1 MTSRLLGLSAAAV
14 VVISFDCHLLAC
26 FGFGVGFGFGFVF
39 PALLCHIIR
48 FTIFMSFSRLPRDV
62 FVLVVAPVCRVL
74 LLLLLL
80 LCICRCC
87 SLPLVS
93 VCLSVHRLHLDTN
106 IERKVQLKIKIL
118 RPQKAN

>member
-14 VVISFDCHLLAC
+14 VVNSFDCHLLAC

-62 FVLVVAPVCRVL
+62 FVLVVAPVVVL
-74 LLLLLL
+74 VVVAVHMSLLFFAFGL
-80 LCICRCC
+80 R
-87 SLPLVS
+87 LPLGA
-93 VCLSVHRLHLDTN
+93 
-106 IERKVQLKIKIL
+106 QAA
-118 RPQKAN
+118 P

>member
-39 PALLCHIIR
+39 PALLCPIIR

-62 FVLVVAPVCRVL
+62 FVLVVAPVCRFVVVVHMSL
-74 LLLLLL
+74 LFFAFGL
-80 LCICRCC
+80 R
-87 SLPLVS
+87 LPLGA
-93 VCLSVHRLHLDTN
+93 
-106 IERKVQLKIKIL
+106 QAA
-118 RPQKAN
+118 P

>member
-48 FTIFMSFSRLPRDV
+48 FTIFTSFSRLPRDV
-62 FVLVVAPVCRVL
+62 FVLVVAPVCRVVVVVHMSL
-74 LLLLLL
+74 LFFAFGL
-80 LCICRCC
+80 R
-87 SLPLVS
+87 LPLGA
-93 VCLSVHRLHLDTN
+93 
-106 IERKVQLKIKIL
+106 QAA
-118 RPQKAN
+118 P